1 MLRDLAR
8 QRRVF
13 RVIQALMHYQDRLSV
28 RRVMLE
34 PIPLRLIQ
42 KRAYRVLE
50 ALFSQRLVHRVFLNV
65 DRVLWEPQQLFRE
78 L

>member
-1 MLRDLAR
+1 
-8 QRRVF
+8 
-13 RVIQALMHYQDRLSV
+13 MHYQDRLSV
-28 RRVMLE
+28 HRVMLE

-65 DRVLWEPQQLFRE
+65 DRVLWGPQQPFLE

>member
-1 MLRDLAR
+1 
-8 QRRVF
+8 
-13 RVIQALMHYQDRLSV
+13 MHYQDRLSV